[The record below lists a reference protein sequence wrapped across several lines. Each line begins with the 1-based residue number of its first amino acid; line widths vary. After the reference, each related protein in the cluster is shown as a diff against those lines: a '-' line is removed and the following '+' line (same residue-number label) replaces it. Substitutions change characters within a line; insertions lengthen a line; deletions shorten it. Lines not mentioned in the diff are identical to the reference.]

1 MPGKTVITQ
10 DPQGLHPCDLVM
22 QGGITSGVVYPPVI
36 LQLKH
41 SYRFHNIGGTSA
53 GAMAA
58 AAVAASEY
66 GREKDDFQ
74 ELTSVRKWLSQKG
87 NMRNLFQPSVETK
100 SLMNLVDIIFVPS
113 TLPADAQQQ
122 KSWAASIRYA
132 FMRGWNWLIRC
143 IPLRWVGIWATRYPR
158 PSLGTLFGVITAIVL
173 AIVLSLIV
181 FGGFSLLA
189 QTAVT
194 PAMPIFWYTLI
205 ISGLLCIWLGYQV
218 GGLIDAIWKLSNDTN
233 FFGICTGH
241 NDKDK
246 SALTDW
252 ISEEL
257 DKMACL
263 AEKDRPLT
271 FGHLKEKQLCRNSH
285 GQYERCEQGQ
295 EQSEEGQDVVDASIA
310 LKMITTN
317 LSQGQ
322 PYLMPE
328 GLKGFLF
335 KIADM
340 NKLFPAYIVA
350 HLTSHAGTYF
360 ITRMDEQGKNP
371 VPVYFTPPD
380 GYAFLPHPHDLP
392 VVVTMRMSLSF
403 PILLSAVPLYTI
415 RASTLTRPETGIA
428 LEEADL
434 QPNWFSDGGICNN
447 FPLEFFDAWLPRYPT
462 FGINLTSMPAD
473 AFQGND
479 PASNSADKHMQKGI
493 EQQKSIKQAN
503 MSLLDQRRPQQASA
517 QIPDV
522 YLPKA
527 QDVQDPAWQGF
538 LHTWEFLAAII
549 GTGLGYRDV
558 MQANLPSY
566 RERVVQIRLNQDE
579 GGLNLN
585 MPPDTIEKIVRKGN
599 EAGDKLV
606 NDFKFEQHQWVRFL
620 VLMKQLERNFARVQD
635 VVAQDAPFVKLL
647 DTLSADNPPTPPPE
661 LPYSRPP
668 DWCTLAKSSV
678 ADLRTLAENWEKVAK
693 QWEDA
698 LASKAA
704 QDGTDAEQSTTPL
717 FFHQNSPEPDPV
729 LRITPEV

>member
-1 MPGKTVITQ
+1 MPEKTVITQ

-36 LQLKH
+36 LQLRN

-74 ELTSVRKWLSQKG
+74 ELTYVRKWLSKKG

-100 SLMNLVDIIFVPS
+100 SLMNLVDILFVPS
-113 TLPADAQQQ
+113 TLTSGAQQK
-122 KSWAASIRYA
+122 KSRVASIRYA
-132 FMRGWNWLIRC
+132 FRRGWNWLIRC
-143 IPLRWVGIWATRYPR
+143 IPLRWVCIWATRYPR
-158 PSLGTLFGVITAIVL
+158 PSLGTLFGVVAAIVL
-173 AIVLSLIV
+173 AFVLSLIV

-194 PAMPIFWYTLI
+194 PDMPIFRYTFI
-205 ISGLLCIWLGYQV
+205 ISGLLCIWLGYQA
-218 GGLIDAIWKLSNDTN
+218 GGLIDAIWKLSNATN

-241 NDKDK
+241 NGKDG

-252 ISEEL
+252 MSKEL

-271 FGHLKEKQLCRNSH
+271 FGHLKEKRLCRNSN
-285 GQYERCEQGQ
+285 GQYERCE
-295 EQSEEGQDVVDASIA
+295 EGQDVLDASIA

-335 KIADM
+335 KIEDM
-340 NKLFPAYIVA
+340 NKLFPAYIVT
-350 HLTSHAGTYF
+350 HMTSHAGTYF
-360 ITRMDEQGKNP
+360 ITRMDEQGNKP

-392 VVVTMRMSLSF
+392 VVVTMRLSLSF
-403 PILLSAVPLYTI
+403 PILMSAIPLYTI
-415 RASTLTRPETGIA
+415 SASTLTRPETEIA
-428 LEEADL
+428 LKEGDL
-434 QPNWFSDGGICNN
+434 QQNWFSDGGICNN
-447 FPLEFFDAWLPRYPT
+447 FPLEFFDAWLPRFPT

-479 PASNSADKHMQKGI
+479 LASNGADKHMQEGI

-503 MSLLDQRRPQQASA
+503 MSVLDQRRPQKAPA

-527 QDVQDPAWQGF
+527 QDVQDPTWQGF
-538 LHTWEFLAAII
+538 LHTWEFLAAIV

-566 RERVVQIRLNQDE
+566 RERVVQIRLNKDE

-585 MPPDTIEKIVRKGN
+585 MPTSTIEKIVRKGDA
-599 EAGDKLV
+599 AGDKLV
-606 NDFKFEQHQWVRFL
+606 KDFKFEQHQWVRFL
-620 VLMKQLERNFARVQD
+620 VLMKQLERNFAKVRE
-635 VVAQDAPFVKLL
+635 VVAQDAPLVKLL
-647 DTLSADNPPTPPPE
+647 DTLSTVDPSMPPPE

-678 ADLRTLAENWEKVAK
+678 VELRTLTEHWEKAAR

-704 QDGTDAEQSTTPL
+704 QDGIDVERRTTPL
-717 FFHQNSPEPDPV
+717 FFHQNAPEPDPV